1 MSQEN
6 QQGQVTD
13 LEDSLFNTEQGV
25 IEEAFNPVADNVPEA
40 PAPIAEGSAVVDN
53 QIRYAEP
60 QNNEEVRFQYWQSE
74 ADKANN
80 ENDRLKQ
87 TVEILQDTLK
97 NPNTQSGVQPEVEA
111 SEPEPE
117 PFRDAPEKPTRP
129 TSFNRAEAIDDPNS
143 PSAQY
148 MDQMD
153 RYSDEKDTWN
163 SERVTHEADLLRQ
176 ERESIQDEQRRQK
189 EAYAQQQRQGEEMNA
204 ISQQIKQQYGANDS
218 EIADFVEKMSSPES
232 LNVDNLWR
240 LYQMD
245 KGQVPAQ
252 PVTQPSPT
260 FNQIQRAQSVPQPMG
275 VQSAANPAQ
284 HTKKAEDIIMDDLI
298 SDYRSKNPW
307 GNQG

>member
-13 LEDSLFNTEQGV
+13 LEDSLFTEQSA
-25 IEEAFNPVADNVPEA
+25 IDDAFNPVADNVPEA

-53 QIRYAEP
+53 QINYATP

-74 ADKANN
+74 ADKAKN
-80 ENDRLKQ
+80 ENERLKQ

-97 NPNTQSGVQPEVEA
+97 SPNAQTGVQPEVQA
-111 SEPEPE
+111 SEPELE
-117 PFRDAPEKPTRP
+117 SFRNAPEKPARP
-129 TSFNRAEAIDDPNS
+129 MNFNRAEAIDDPNS

-153 RYSDEKDTWN
+153 HYSDEKDTWN
-163 SERVTHEADLLRQ
+163 SERVEYEADLLRQ
-176 ERESIQDEQRRQK
+176 ERESIQDEQRRQQ
-189 EAYAQQQRQGEEMNA
+189 EAYAQQQRQGEELNA
-204 ISQQIKQQYGANDS
+204 ISQQIKQQYGANDAQ
-218 EIADFVEKMSSPES
+218 IADFVEKMSSPES
-232 LNVDNLWR
+232 LNVNNLWR

-245 KGQVPAQ
+245 NGQVPAQ
-252 PVTQPSPT
+252 PASQPSPT
-260 FNQIQRAQSVPQPMG
+260 FNQIQRAQSVPAPMG

-284 HTKKAEDIIMDDLI
+284 HAKKAEDIIMDDLI

-307 GNQG
+307 GNN